1 MSSRFKPAN
10 CYYLIVSR
18 PIAAPKAFTSPYR
31 SRVLTLGYLVTG
43 VLAVVLRWPTMNFPL
58 SEAHAFRQFQTTL
71 MIREYMEGGILQLSP
86 LPLFGPPWQVPMEFP
101 LFQWIAAL
109 GGTAVGA
116 SPQIAGRLTAL
127 VFFLICAALV
137 ALVGTR
143 LYSTSAGF
151 VGFVIFLFAPFGWQ
165 WGSAPLIEFAAT
177 AGALISIYLIMMWI
191 ERRLWWLLVAL
202 SVSLSL
208 VTLVK
213 ITTAVVW
220 VLPIVAISLAW
231 KNTDGIRGALTRWPF
246 VIPLGISG
254 ILGIAW
260 ARLSDS
266 FKGGYQFTQFL
277 TSEALTTWN
286 FGSVD
291 QRLDTRNWAK
301 IFEYSEAINGLPIIF
316 FALVIAALAVWRV
329 RLITIAFASTLF
341 VGPMVFFN
349 LYYMHGYYL
358 SSFYPAIVI
367 VMAAGVIGIA
377 SLVRDTAGRM
387 VVTGAIVLS
396 VLVMAWTSPEGQLV
410 SQRST
415 EGLYQFPLAEEIA
428 DNTEI
433 NAGVIMIGCDWN
445 PAYSYLSGRKTLM
458 LSGRNPDETIP
469 LDWIG
474 SEFQYLASC
483 AEDIDPRAASRLKN
497 PLIQVSP
504 HVWRIAF

>member
-1 MSSRFKPAN
+1 MSRAA
-10 CYYLIVSR
+10 
-18 PIAAPKAFTSPYR
+18 AAPAVSTSLNRR
-31 SRVLTLGYLVTG
+31 SVIILGYVVTG
-43 VLAVVLRWPTMNFPL
+43 ALAVVLRWPIMNFPL
-58 SEAHAFRQFQTTL
+58 SEAYAFRQFQTTL
-71 MIREYMEGGILQLSP
+71 MIREYMEGGFFQLSP

-101 LFQWIAAL
+101 LFQWVAAL
-109 GGTAVGA
+109 GGTVVGA

-127 VFFLICAALV
+127 AFFLICAAFV
-137 ALVGTR
+137 ALIGTR
-143 LYSTSAGF
+143 LYSASVGF

-177 AGALISIYLIMMWI
+177 AGALISIYLIMMWT
-191 ERRLWWLLVAL
+191 ERRMWWLLVAL
-202 SVSLSL
+202 TLSLSVL
-208 VTLVK
+208 TLVK
-213 ITTAVVW
+213 STTAVVW
-220 VLPIVAISLAW
+220 VLPILAISLAW
-231 KNTDGIRGALTRWPF
+231 KNTDGIREALTRWPL
-246 VIPLGISG
+246 VIPLVISG

-260 ARLSDS
+260 TRLSDS

-277 TSEALTTWN
+277 TSESLTTWN

-316 FALVIAALAVWRV
+316 FALVIVALAIWRV
-329 RLITIAFASTLF
+329 RLITIALASTLF

-358 SSFYPAIVI
+358 SAFYPAIVI

-387 VVTGAIVLS
+387 VVTGAIVLN
-396 VLVMAWTSPEGQLV
+396 VLVMAWISPEGQLV

-415 EGLYQFPLAEEIA
+415 EGLYQFPLAEEIVSNIPA
-428 DNTEI
+428 D
-433 NAGVIMIGCDWN
+433 AGVITIGCDWN

-458 LSGRNPDETIP
+458 LSGRNPDESIP
-469 LDWIG
+469 TEWIG
-474 SEFQYLASC
+474 PEVQYVASC
-483 AEDIDPRAASRLKN
+483 TEGVDPNAATGLVN

-504 HVWRIAF
+504 NIWRIVF